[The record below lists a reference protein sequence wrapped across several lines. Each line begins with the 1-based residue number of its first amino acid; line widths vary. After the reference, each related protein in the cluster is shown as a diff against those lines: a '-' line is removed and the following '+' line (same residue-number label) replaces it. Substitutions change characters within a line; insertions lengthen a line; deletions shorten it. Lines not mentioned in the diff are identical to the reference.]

1 MTEAARCDAALRVRW
16 AHAACPCFGHV
27 GDGNVHVGVP
37 LADSPAYGANSVER
51 AVYEIAREMGGSI
64 SAKHGIGRLKR
75 PFLGYSRSAAE
86 IGVMRTMKGA
96 LDPLGISKLAFQFR
110 TCETVQVVRPCAIPK
125 RRFRA
130 PTASRESDG
139 IGQLAQQSQRH
150 SDAMQGTAAV
160 PIPLT
165 AEERVT
171 GIGENQLLA
180 WFQCR
185 TQFLNQHLSTHRAAG
200 KWSRSDL
207 LP

>member
-96 LDPLGISKLAFQFR
+96 LDPLGISKL
-110 TCETVQVVRPCAIPK
+110 
-125 RRFRA
+125 
-130 PTASRESDG
+130 
-139 IGQLAQQSQRH
+139 
-150 SDAMQGTAAV
+150 
-160 PIPLT
+160 
-165 AEERVT
+165 
-171 GIGENQLLA
+171 
-180 WFQCR
+180 
-185 TQFLNQHLSTHRAAG
+185 G
-200 KWSRSDL
+200 KAL
-207 LP
+207 